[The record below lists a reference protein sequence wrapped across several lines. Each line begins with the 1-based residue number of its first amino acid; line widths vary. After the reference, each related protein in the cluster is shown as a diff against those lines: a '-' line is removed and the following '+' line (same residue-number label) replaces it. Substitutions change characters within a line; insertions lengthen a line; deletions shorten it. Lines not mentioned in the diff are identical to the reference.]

1 MTTFLVSRLLIL
13 LLLAV
18 SLVQGRVGTLD
29 GGRKLV
35 DPHEPATPI
44 DRQYIVTFAADRS
57 TEADFETF
65 RELSESYGAAV
76 TFEYKM
82 IFAGVALTNVTPELL
97 QTLETNPMVEH
108 IEQVSVLLLLIS
120 PCWISEERGVF
131 LPGHPYIF

>member
-1 MTTFLVSRLLIL
+1 MTTFLFSRLLIA

-35 DPHEPATPI
+35 DPHEAATPI
-44 DRQYIVTFAADRS
+44 DHQYIVTFAVDRS

-65 RELSESYGAAV
+65 RAMSESYGAAV

-108 IEQVSVLLLLIS
+108 IEQVGVLLLIIL
-120 PCWISEERGVF
+120 CWIPEEGGVF
-131 LPGHPYIF
+131 LT

>member
-1 MTTFLVSRLLIL
+1 MTTFSFSRLLIVL
-13 LLLAV
+13 LLTV
-18 SLVQGRVGTLD
+18 SLVEGRVGTLD

-35 DPHEPATPI
+35 EPHEAATPI

-57 TEADFETF
+57 TAADFETF
-65 RELSESYGAAV
+65 RVLSESYGAAI

-82 IFAGVALTNVTPELL
+82 VFAGVALTNVTPELL